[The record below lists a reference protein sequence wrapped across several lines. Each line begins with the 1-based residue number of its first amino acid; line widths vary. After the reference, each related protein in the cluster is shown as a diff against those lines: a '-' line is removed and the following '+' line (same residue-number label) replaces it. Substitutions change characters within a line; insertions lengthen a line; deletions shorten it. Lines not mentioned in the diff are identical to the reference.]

1 MNYEDDI
8 PDEAYEALFGQEI
21 ENIEEEQYPLP
32 KIVQDWVEEGTKFSY
47 YNDYPIMMLYFVALG
62 QIVKD
67 FIRIPVGAN
76 TLDTRVHSGWFQ
88 TARTGKTA
96 AWKFMKKV
104 LLGLFE
110 ELNGDTQPIAI
121 QEYMRE
127 RSLDIFGTLV
137 YTDASLIGTIRKNP
151 MYNEAH
157 ARQAE
162 EQGEEYE
169 IEEFRHIKG
178 GLEGSG
184 IAHFDEFEHSGIFN
198 PTKTK
203 QEILAY
209 FQTFMNGLDS
219 ESYLITKRLAD
230 FEFEM
235 VCDCRRSMYAT
246 SYVPKSFVEIVATT
260 GVLQRA
266 FIFIRDVPDSIRRKI
281 AEMYIDHIGVKIETL
296 METDAFIHSLNQIF
310 QRVFQ
315 KWEEEGRNAENVMTI
330 PSEVQDV
337 IRQYY
342 YWMKNDSESLRPEVK
357 DIAESFI
364 QNLLNYSTILSVL
377 IAVSNSRFTVNTSD
391 AHCAGLIIRHS
402 YSALTEWLN
411 KTLRVRR
418 ESALQSAKPDIFI
431 NAYNDCAK
439 DNEGWVNKSEL
450 VRKTMESARLSRAQ
464 VYNRL
469 KKVEIELFEEPMKIG
484 RSAYLR
490 LKEEHI

>member
-1 MNYEDDI
+1 
-8 PDEAYEALFGQEI
+8 
-21 ENIEEEQYPLP
+21 
-32 KIVQDWVEEGTKFSY
+32 
-47 YNDYPIMMLYFVALG
+47 
-62 QIVKD
+62 
-67 FIRIPVGAN
+67 
-76 TLDTRVHSGWFQ
+76 
-88 TARTGKTA
+88 
-96 AWKFMKKV
+96 MKKV
-104 LLGLFE
+104 LNGLFDQ
-110 ELNGDTQPIAI
+110 LNGDTQPIAI

-127 RSLDIFGTLV
+127 RNMDIFGTLA
-137 YTDASLIGTIRKNP
+137 YTDASLIGTIRRNP
-151 MYNEAH
+151 LWREQDAQ
-157 ARQAE
+157 QAE
-162 EQGEEYE
+162 ENDEEYE
-169 IEEFRHIKG
+169 IDEFRHIKG

-198 PTKTK
+198 PTKNK

-219 ESYLITKRLAD
+219 ESYKITKRLAD

-246 SYVPKSFVEIVATT
+246 TYVPKSFVEIIATT

-266 FIFIRDVPDSIRRKI
+266 FIYIREVPDDIRRKI
-281 AEMYIDHIGVKIETL
+281 AEMYIDNIGVKIET
-296 METDAFIHSLNQIF
+296 MMQTDAFVHSLNQIF

-315 KWEEEGRNAENVMTI
+315 KWEQEGRNPENVMVI
-330 PSEVQDV
+330 PTEVQDV

-342 YWMKNDSESLRPEVK
+342 YWMKNDSEGLRPEVK

-377 IAVSNSRFTVNTSD
+377 IAVSNSRFTVTTSD

-411 KTLRVRR
+411 KTLRVRH
-418 ESALQSAKPDIFI
+418 ESTLQTAKPDVFV
-431 NAYNDCAK
+431 NSYNECAK

-450 VRKTMESARLSRAQ
+450 VRRVMASGKLSRAQ

-469 KKVEIELFEEPMKIG
+469 KKVESELFEEPMKIG
-484 RSAYLR
+484 RSVYLR
-490 LKEEHI
+490 LKEEHL

>member
-8 PDEAYEALFGQEI
+8 PEEAYEAIYGIDVEEI
-21 ENIEEEQYPLP
+21 TEEEYPMP
-32 KIVQDWVEEGTKFSY
+32 KIVTDWVTEGTKFSY
-47 YNDYPIMMLYFVALG
+47 YNEFPIMMLYFVSLG
-62 QIVKD
+62 QILKD

-76 TLDTRVHSGWFQ
+76 TLDTRVHLAWFQ

-96 AWKFMKKV
+96 AWKFMKKI
-104 LLGLFE
+104 LNGTFAK
-110 ELNGDTQPIAI
+110 LNGDRQPIAI
-121 QEYMRE
+121 QDYME
-127 RSLDIFGTLV
+127 GRSLDVFGTLA
-137 YTDASLIGTIRKNP
+137 YTDASLVGTIRRNP
-151 MYNEAH
+151 LWREQDAQ
-157 ARQAE
+157 QAE
-162 EQGEEYE
+162 EDGEEYE
-169 IEEFRHIKG
+169 VEEFRHIKG
-178 GLEGSG
+178 GLEGNG

-219 ESYLITKRLAD
+219 ESYKITKRLAD
-230 FEFEM
+230 FEYEM

-266 FIFIRDVPDSIRRKI
+266 FMFIREVDDETRRKI
-281 AEMYIDHIGVKIETL
+281 ADMYIDNIGIRIETL
-296 METDAFIHSLNQIF
+296 MQTDGFEHAFETIF
-310 QRVFQ
+310 QRVFN
-315 KWEEEGRNAENVMTI
+315 KWEEEARNPLNVMTI
-330 PSEVQDV
+330 PREVSDV

-342 YWMKNDSESLRPEVK
+342 IWMKNDSEGLRPEVK
-357 DIAESFI
+357 SIAESFI

-377 IAVSNSRFTVNTSD
+377 IAVSNQRFTVNVND
-391 AHCAGLIIRHS
+391 AHCAGRIIRHS

-411 KTLRVRR
+411 KTLRVQRQ
-418 ESALQSAKPDIFI
+418 SALQTAKPEIF
-431 NAYNDCAK
+431 NQAYHECSK

-450 VRKTMESARLSRAQ
+450 VRKTMELGRLGRAQ

-469 KKVEIELFEEPMKIG
+469 KKLESELFDDMKIG

-490 LKEEHI
+490 LKEEHV